1 MSAADTGSMAILIG
15 EIPTKRGNLGAC
27 SGNPAG
33 YGQVLLSNPVQTGC
47 KATNPNPIPNPK
59 SFTGYASVNSVCAAV

>member
-1 MSAADTGSMAILIG
+1 MSAADTGSMAILIV
-15 EIPTKRGNLGAC
+15 EIPTKRGKLGAC